1 MTQYHKI
8 LGGTNFMLLSN
19 IVVLTQSSSFIIG
32 PIAKVFGAI
41 MDAIYN
47 LFSAIG
53 IESLG
58 ISIILFTVI
67 IRLLMLPLAFKQQ
80 KSMIGMQKIQP
91 KLKKIQD
98 KYKNKK
104 DAESQNKMRMEMSQL
119 YQEHNVSPFGGC
131 LPLLIQFPIIMSL
144 FQVLRNIPAYIMSI
158 KGIYLSIIAS
168 VRGVAG
174 FGDYITSLNEAAKI
188 PVKNFDIA
196 SNDKVIDLLSTF
208 SSSDWTKFTDHFNAV
223 GDKIA
228 PLVTQLTDINY
239 FLGINLADKPNLMSI
254 GLLIPVLNVVVQFLV
269 SKTTMSSNNRNMD
282 EKQAATN
289 KTMMYTMPL
298 ITVFFVITM
307 PAGLGL
313 YWLTSSS
320 FQLVQQ
326 IVINKH
332 LKKDKE

>member
-1 MTQYHKI
+1 
-8 LGGTNFMLLSN
+8 MLFSN
-19 IVVLTQSSSFIIG
+19 IVILTQSTSFLTG
-32 PIAKVFGAI
+32 PIAKAFGVI
-41 MDAIYN
+41 MNTIYD
-47 LFSAIG
+47 LFSSIG
-53 IESLG
+53 MGSLG
-58 ISIILFTVI
+58 YSIILFTII
-67 IRLLMLPLAFKQQ
+67 IRLLMLPLAIKQQ

-91 KLKKIQD
+91 QLKKIQD

-119 YQEHNVSPFGGC
+119 YQQHNVSPFGGC

-144 FQVLRNIPAYIMSI
+144 FAVLRNIPAYIESI
-158 KGIYLSIIAS
+158 KALYISIIAS
-168 VRGVAG
+168 IKTVPGFENILDGMNNVAK
-174 FGDYITSLNEAAKI
+174 TPKVN
-188 PVKNFDIA
+188 NFDPTIDNKIVDLLGKL
-196 SNDKVIDLLSTF
+196 STSEWNTFKEHFVSVGEKITPVID
-208 SSSDWTKFTDHFNAV
+208 
-223 GDKIA
+223 KITE
-228 PLVTQLTDINY
+228 VNY

-254 GLLIPVLNVVVQFLV
+254 AILIPVLNVIVQFLV
-269 SKTTMSSNNRNMD
+269 SKTTMSANSKNMD

-313 YWLTSSS
+313 YWLTSST

-332 LKKDKE
+332 LKKDAK

>member
-1 MTQYHKI
+1 
-8 LGGTNFMLLSN
+8 MLLSN

>member
-1 MTQYHKI
+1 
-8 LGGTNFMLLSN
+8 MLLSN
-19 IVVLTQSSSFIIG
+19 IVVLTQNSSFIIG
-32 PIAKVFGAI
+32 PIAKVFGGI

-47 LFSAIG
+47 LFSSIG

-58 ISIILFTVI
+58 ISIILFTI
-67 IRLLMLPLAFKQQ
+67 IVRLLMLPLAFKQQ

-91 KLKKIQD
+91 QLKKIQD

-104 DAESQNKMRMEMSQL
+104 DVESQNKMRMEMSQL
-119 YQEHNVSPFGGC
+119 YQENNVSPFGGC

-158 KGIYLSIIAS
+158 KGVYLSIIAS
-168 VRGVAG
+168 VRGVAD
-174 FGDYITSLNEAAKI
+174 FGDYITGLNEAAKAPI
-188 PVKNFDIA
+188 KNFDIA

-208 SSSDWTKFTDHFNAV
+208 NTSKWTSFREHFV
-223 GDKIA
+223 SVSEKIT
-228 PLVTQLTDINY
+228 PFVDQLHDINY

-254 GLLIPVLNVVVQFLV
+254 GLLIPVLNVIVQFLV
-269 SKTTMSSNNRNMD
+269 SKTTMGNNNKNMD

-298 ITVFFVITM
+298 ITVFFVVTM

-326 IVINKH
+326 IIINKH
-332 LKKDKE
+332 LKKDTKK